1 MNTKITLP
9 LLFALLTIAA
19 PALSANDLKWGEW
32 AVQLILTSEAEGLED
47 PYNTLGHRWAAT
59 RELDNLDLP
68 ELSQTWAGTYL
79 SVIFYRPQWESERE
93 TYNTDYHRVEY
104 GKSDEWTFEVRS
116 DDPTR
121 DLSLTWVGHRTGM
134 RTMALV
140 DLQEDVVFPAVV
152 RGEVQTYNFR
162 MNGTVREFAWR
173 VLSLREYLQ
182 LVRAGRENRQATKE
196 NRQAARAIRKSNWLP
211 KGWGQG
217 EGRGHRRD
225 SLSEGLP
232 DDPFGE

>member
-1 MNTKITLP
+1 MNLKIALP
-9 LLFALLTIAA
+9 LLLALATTAS
-19 PALSANDLKWGEW
+19 PNLSAADLKWGEW
-32 AVQLILTSEAEGLED
+32 AVQFILTAEAEGLED
-47 PYNTLGHRWAAT
+47 PYNTLGHRWDAS
-59 RELDNLDLP
+59 RELDDHDLP
-68 ELSQTWAGTYL
+68 ELSQTWSGTYL
-79 SVIFYRPQWESERE
+79 SVIFYRPEWDSDRE

-121 DLSLTWVGHRTGM
+121 DLSLTWVGQRTGM

-140 DLQEDVVFPAVV
+140 DLQEDIVFPAVV
-152 RGEVQTYNFR
+152 DGEVQTYNFR

-182 LVRAGRENRQATKE
+182 LVRAGREGNK
-196 NRQAARAIRKSNWLP
+196 AARLNRKSNWLP

-225 SLSEGLP
+225 SLAEGLP
-232 DDPFGE
+232 EDPFGD